1 MAKTKM
7 FRVAVEG
14 DTVDGR
20 KIERSWL
27 TDIASTYNPATYA
40 ARVNMEHIRG
50 VTASAPFKAYG
61 DVLAVKAEEI
71 DLELAGKT
79 QKKMAL
85 FAEIDATDD
94 LVAINR
100 DKQKLY
106 TSIEVQPNFANTG
119 KAYLVGLAAT
129 DSPASLGTER
139 LSFALGAGKDV
150 ALSPRPQQEGNVFS
164 LGFETT
170 FELDGTAPPATPEY
184 TGLFAA
190 ATAFFKSFTDGKPPA
205 EPKKEEPVTPANDN
219 DMGARF
225 AAFGKGIEQ
234 LTAGIEKMG
243 TDFSGQVAAL
253 KTELTA
259 VKNSIETTDANPRDK
274 RPLAPGG
281 GAYAVTDC

>member
-1 MAKTKM
+1 MAKTKF

-27 TDIASTYNPATYA
+27 TDIAQTYNRQTYG

-50 VTASAPFKAYG
+50 ITASAPFKAYG
-61 DVLAVKAEEI
+61 DVLSVKTDEVDI
-71 DLELAGKT
+71 ELGGKT
-79 QKKMAL
+79 QKKLAL
-85 FAEIDATDD
+85 LAELDVTDD

-119 KAYLVGLAAT
+119 KAYLVGLAVT
-129 DSPASLGTER
+129 DSPASLGTDV
-139 LSFALGAGKDV
+139 LQFALKHGAGMSL
-150 ALSPRPQQEGNVFS
+150 APRPQQDGNVFS
-164 LGFETT
+164 LGLETT
-170 FELDGTAPPATPEY
+170 FELDAAAPPATPEY

-190 ATAFFKSFTDGKPPA
+190 ATAFFKSFTEGKPPV
-205 EPKKEEPVTPANDN
+205 EPVKEEPVVPANDN

-243 TDFSGQVAAL
+243 ADFTGQVAAL
-253 KTELTA
+253 KGEIAA
-259 VKNSIETTDANPRDK
+259 VKTSIETTDAHPTDR

-281 GAYAVTDC
+281 GNYAVTDC